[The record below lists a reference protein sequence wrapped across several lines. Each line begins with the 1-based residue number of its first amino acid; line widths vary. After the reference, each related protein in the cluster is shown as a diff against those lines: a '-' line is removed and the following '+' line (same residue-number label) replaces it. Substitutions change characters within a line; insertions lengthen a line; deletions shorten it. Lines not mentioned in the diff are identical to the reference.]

1 MYSLNLSRELRTA
14 VQPAVMFRQLCD
26 AKDAAFQG
34 KGLGDT
40 FHWNVYS
47 DTTDDGTIGS
57 TGISE
62 TAVMPSDNFTITQG
76 TLTIGEYGREVPYTG
91 KLDDLSEQP
100 VKEIIRKVLKNHA
113 VKSIDIAAKSKFATT
128 PLRVVASSGTD
139 TAAVTLTTNG
149 TATATNNI
157 AMGKEH
163 VKSIVDLMKERNI
176 PAFGSGDYYCVGWP
190 TTFRTLKNNLESIKQ
205 YVETGF
211 AKIMN
216 GEVGRYEGVRFI
228 EQTNCAKGTGSTY
241 NAAWGNAKSDWA
253 FFMGEDTVAEAIAVP
268 EEIRGKIPT
277 DYGRSRGV
285 AWYAELGYGLVHTA
299 AAQARIIMWDSAA

>member
-1 MYSLNLSRELRTA
+1 MYSDNLSRELRTA
-14 VQPAVMFRQLCD
+14 LQPGVMFRQLCD
-26 AKDAAFQG
+26 AKDAAHQG
-34 KGLGDT
+34 LGKGDT

-47 DTTDDGTIGS
+47 DVTDDGTIGS

-62 TAVMPSDNFTITQG
+62 TEQMPEDNFTITQG
-76 TLTIGEYGREVPYTG
+76 TLTIGEFGRAVPYTG

-113 VKSIDIAAKSKFATT
+113 VKSIDYAAKAQFDTT

-157 AMGKEH
+157 ALGKEH
-163 VKSIVDLMKERNI
+163 VKSIVDVMKERNI
-176 PAFGSGDYYCVGWP
+176 PAFGSGDYYAVGWP

-216 GEVGRYEGVRFI
+216 GEVGRYEGTRFI
-228 EQTNCAKGTGSTY
+228 EQTNAAKGTGSTAD
-241 NAAWGNAKSDWA
+241 AAWTNSKSDWA
-253 FFMGEDTVAEAIAVP
+253 FFLGEDTVAEAIAVP

-277 DYGRSRGV
+277 DFGRSRGV
-285 AWYAELGYGLVHTA
+285 AWYALLGYGLVHTQ
-299 AAQARIIMWDSAA
+299 AAQARILMWDSAA